1 MKWQYLLVGLLLMGC
16 VASVGAISENFQSW
30 GSSTMGGLTS
40 INIWNSNT
48 GQIIGNLAQGSG
60 VINLVPLISSYFAM
74 DVNNPGG
81 GGGRLYL
88 LDSSKNLMEEID
100 PSCGGFGRLEINIVG
115 MQPTQY
121 CNGILQH
128 TGSGISIYPSYF
140 EWVSNVG
147 SGYVDN
153 ILVGGSDPHV
163 VGALPSNWTIIR
175 DFINPVA
182 DGVYAWNNATSSWVS
197 MNSNSFYIDA
207 DTSSQQSATTEYF
220 DIMYQGAIVNTT
232 VIHPQTSPRN
242 QIQYNLTQFVNSNLP
257 GGGLVPDGEYTA
269 EFRGYPQS
277 AAYFW
282 LTSNGAAVSWDKT
295 SYPQSSTAIITYAIT
310 NSYYQ
315 PSTYTYSLA
324 VVNTA
329 GTTLQTYSL
338 NSQTGTESL
347 QLNPTTYP
355 AGVYYAE
362 VIATD
367 GSGNKNIMNYA
378 AAQVTGYSYISGYV
392 MDAQAG
398 TVLPNATVNVTQG
411 SATEV
416 ETSNSN
422 GSYTMSTGWLTGG
435 ALTAFTNK
443 TGYTNDTRSFS
454 PLAAGNIALNISLV
468 STSPTFSGAAIDGV
482 VRDNQYGNPVTS
494 ATVNVYNTSTS
505 ESYSTTT
512 NIAGF
517 YIVNNLVA
525 NRLYN
530 ITSTKTGY
538 STVSQ
543 PAQVVA
549 VGA

>member
-1 MKWQYLLVGLLLMGC
+1 MKWQYLLVGLLLLGC

-40 INIWNSNT
+40 INIWDSNT

-88 LDSSKNLMEEID
+88 LDSSQNLIEEID

-115 MQPTQY
+115 MQPKQY
-121 CNGILQH
+121 CNGLLQH
-128 TGSGISIYPSYF
+128 TGSVISIYPSYF
-140 EWVSNVG
+140 EWVSNLRT
-147 SGYVDN
+147 GYVDN

-175 DFINPVA
+175 DFINPTA
-182 DGVYAWNNATSSWVS
+182 DGVYAWNNATSSWVL

-232 VIHPQTSPRN
+232 TIYPQTSPRN
-242 QIQYNLTQFVNSNLP
+242 QIQYNVTQFINSDLP
-257 GGGLVPDGEYTA
+257 GGGIVPDGEYTA
-269 EFRGYPQS
+269 EFRGYPSS

-295 SYPQSSTAIITYAIT
+295 TYPQSSTATLTYSIT
-310 NSYYQ
+310 NSYWL

-329 GTTLQTYSL
+329 GTTVQTYSL

-367 GSGNKNIMNYA
+367 SSGNKNIMNYA
-378 AAQVTGYSYISGYV
+378 AMQVTGYSYISGYV
-392 MDAQAG
+392 MNAQAG
-398 TVLPNATVNVTQG
+398 TVLSGASVNVTQG
-411 SATEV
+411 SATET
-416 ETSNSN
+416 ETSSAT
-422 GSYTMSTGWLTGG
+422 GLYTINNGWLTGG
-435 ALTAFTNK
+435 LLTVNT
-443 TGYTNDTRSFS
+443 TESGYTGDIRSFS

-494 ATVNVYNTSTS
+494 ATVNIYNTSTS

-517 YIVNNLVA
+517 YIVNNLVG

-538 STVSQ
+538 SSVSQ

-549 VGA
+549 VGV